1 MTTEP
6 SLLAEQGKQAFSAG
20 KFARAAEIFSEAATG
35 YSAVNDALNAAEMKN
50 NQCVALSKIGKAQEA
65 LQAITGTDKVFEEAG
80 DVRRQ
85 GMALGNQA
93 EALESLGRLDEAL
106 AAYERS
112 AALLAEAGESELRAI
127 VLQAIAALKLRR
139 GKMMDAAFSM
149 IGSIETAPKP
159 NLLQRLLRFLLRS
172 MP

>member
-1 MTTEP
+1 MTTDP

-20 KFARAAEIFSEAATG
+20 EFNRAAEIFSEAAAG
-35 YSAVNDALNAAEMKN
+35 YSAVNDALSAAEMKN
-50 NQCVALSKIGKAQEA
+50 NLGVALSKIGKAQEA
-65 LQAITGTDKVFEEAG
+65 LQAVAGTDKVFEEAG
-80 DVRRQ
+80 DARRQ

-112 AALLAEAGESELRAI
+112 ATLLAEAGENELRAI
-127 VLQAIAALKLRR
+127 VLQSIAALKLRR

-149 IGSIETAPKP
+149 IGSVETAPKP
-159 NLLQRLLRFLLRS
+159 NLLQRLLRFLLRL